1 MVFKLELAHQLYD
14 GAHLMQFWGWLE
26 ATAVGQ
32 AVQGSLML
40 TAVLSAVHV
49 AGMTLVAGAVLV
61 SSLRSFGVLF
71 PEAPSA
77 DVTRAARKGLLVGLG
92 LSLSTGILLFSA
104 RATAAVDNDIFRLKM
119 LLLAGAL
126 LVHATWYRRVL
137 MADGPPTIRTRL
149 GGAISLALWMGVVGS
164 ACAYILLE

>member
-1 MVFKLELAHQLYD
+1 
-14 GAHLMQFWGWLE
+14 MQFWGWLE

-40 TAVLSAVHV
+40 TAALSAVHV

-61 SSLRSFGVLF
+61 SSLRSLGVLF

-77 DVTRAARKGLLVGLG
+77 DVTRAARRGLLVGLG
-92 LSLSTGILLFSA
+92 LSVSTGFLLFSA
-104 RATAAVDNDIFRLKM
+104 RASAAVENDFFRLKM

-126 LVHATWYRRVL
+126 LFHAAWYRRLLV
-137 MADGPPTIRTRL
+137 ADGRPTLRTRL
-149 GGAISLALWMGVVGS
+149 GGAVSLALWMGVVGS
-164 ACAYILLE
+164 ACAYIVLE

>member
-126 LVHATWYRRVL
+126 LVDRRRSVL
-137 MADGPPTIRTRL
+137 ASAERSRSRCGWVSSVRPVPTSCWNSR
-149 GGAISLALWMGVVGS
+149 
-164 ACAYILLE
+164 

>member
-1 MVFKLELAHQLYD
+1 MSP
-14 GAHLMQFWGWLE
+14 
-26 ATAVGQ
+26 VGQ

-61 SSLRSFGVLF
+61 SSLRALGVLF

-104 RATAAVDNDIFRLKM
+104 RATAAVENDFFRLKM
-119 LLLAGAL
+119 LLLAGAIL
-126 LVHATWYRRVL
+126 FHAAWYRRLL
-137 MADGPPTIRTRL
+137 MGDGPPTFRTRL
-149 GGAISLALWMGVVGS
+149 GGAVSLALWMGVVGS